1 MKMVLRTALKQDL
14 PAIKTILKPWTEH
27 DPGILD
33 LLDSLPLAGEHGA
46 VGCRILET
54 DKTVRCVSLWSQE
67 KPNEAHLLALG
78 LGPGASELGAD
89 RRLLREEILAW
100 SEMGIAKVT
109 IRLPEAFAGG
119 LIDCLKGCGFM
130 LEGISSCCSVDG
142 KPQICL
148 CKHFLYRVIPDS
160 QVMGFLRDFFLSLGY
175 EVREEPE
182 GLGYRIKTEYRLP
195 FIFSTWHRITKSG
208 PDIIVHPPARVLE
221 MHELETLFYPL
232 RIHARHEQPLLLPM
246 EKKRALH
253 LIDLPQSDSRQ
264 DSLFATG
271 PIGWQRPVHFNN
283 LTYSYPTGIRGIR
296 KGLPLLFYV
305 NRIGV
310 VGSGRVEDW
319 YLDEPKNLYNRIDEM
334 GYFDPE
340 DVKEQVAT
348 SGPKIGKVL
357 VIRFH
362 WYKPLKRSVTL
373 EEIRKMDEHFNPQR
387 ARTLSAVLFQSI
399 ISAGDSEK

>member
-1 MKMVLRTALKQDL
+1 MKMVLRSALKQDL
-14 PAIKTILKPWTEH
+14 PAIKTILKPWTDH
-27 DPGILD
+27 DPGILQ
-33 LLDSLPLAGEHGA
+33 LLDNLPPTGQQVD

-54 DKTVRCVSLWSQE
+54 DKTIRCVSLWSLE

-89 RRLLREEILAW
+89 RRFLREEILAW

-109 IRLPEAFAGG
+109 IRLPDAFAAS
-119 LIDCLKGCGFM
+119 LIDCLKSCGFM
-130 LEGISSCCSVDG
+130 LEGISSCCSVDA

-175 EVREEPE
+175 EVRDEPE
-182 GLGYRIKTEYRLP
+182 GLGYRIKAEYRLP

-232 RIHARHEQPLLLPM
+232 RVHARREQPLLLPM

-253 LIDLPQSDSRQ
+253 LINLPAADSRQ
-264 DSLFATG
+264 DSLFDTG
-271 PIGWQRPVHFNN
+271 SGVPQKPVHFNN

-340 DVKEQVAT
+340 DVKEQAAT
-348 SGPKIGKVL
+348 SGSKMGKVL

-362 WYKPLKRSVTL
+362 WYKALKRSVTL
-373 EEIRKMDEHFNPQR
+373 EEIRRMDETFNPQR
-387 ARTLSAVLFQSI
+387 ARTLSAGLFQSI
-399 ISAGDSEK
+399 VSAGDAGK

>member
-1 MKMVLRTALKQDL
+1 MKMVLRSALKQDL
-14 PAIKTILKPWTEH
+14 AAIKTILKPWTDH
-27 DPGILD
+27 DPGILER
-33 LLDSLPLAGEHGA
+33 LDNLPPTGTLGA

-54 DKTVRCVSLWSQE
+54 DRTIRCVSLWTQD
-67 KPNEAHLLALG
+67 KPDEAQLLALG

-109 IRLPEAFAGG
+109 IRLPDAFAGS
-119 LIDCLKGCGFM
+119 LIDCLKSCGFM
-130 LEGISSCCSVDG
+130 LEGISSSCGVAH

-175 EVREEPE
+175 EVKDEPE
-182 GLGYRIKTEYRLP
+182 GLGYRIKAEYRLP
-195 FIFSTWHRITKSG
+195 FIFSTWHRITRSG

-221 MHELETLFYPL
+221 MHELETLFFPL
-232 RIHARHEQPLLLPM
+232 RIHSRHEQPLLLPM

-253 LIDLPQSDSRQ
+253 LIDLPQSDSQ
-264 DSLFATG
+264 QNSLFETG
-271 PIGWQRPVHFNN
+271 FVARQRSVHFNN
-283 LTYSYPTGIRGIR
+283 LTYGYPTGVRGIR

-340 DVKEQVAT
+340 DVKEQAAT
-348 SGPKIGKVL
+348 SGSKMGKVL

-373 EEIRKMDEHFNPQR
+373 EEIRRMDENFNPQR
-387 ARTLSAVLFQSI
+387 ARTLSAGLFQSI
-399 ISAGDSEK
+399 LSAGDTGK

>member
-1 MKMVLRTALKQDL
+1 MKMVLRSALKQDL
-14 PAIKTILKPWTEH
+14 PAIKTILKPWTDH
-27 DPGILD
+27 DPGILE
-33 LLDSLPLAGEHGA
+33 LLDNLPSTGRPGT

-54 DKTVRCVSLWSQE
+54 DKTIRCVSLWTRD

-89 RRLLREEILAW
+89 RRFLREEILAW

-109 IRLPEAFAGG
+109 IRLPEAFAGS
-119 LIDCLKGCGFM
+119 LIDCLKSCGFM
-130 LEGISSCCSVDG
+130 LEGISSCCSVHE

-160 QVMGFLRDFFLSLGY
+160 QVMDFLRDFFLSLGY
-175 EVREEPE
+175 EVRDEPE
-182 GLGYRIKTEYRLP
+182 GLGYRIKAEYRLP

-221 MHELETLFYPL
+221 MHELETLFFPL

-246 EKKRALH
+246 EKKRAAH
-253 LIDLPQSDSRQ
+253 LISLPQSDTRQ
-264 DSLFATG
+264 DSLFDTG
-271 PIGWQRPVHFNN
+271 SIAPQKPVHFNN

-348 SGPKIGKVL
+348 SGPKVGKVL

-373 EEIRKMDEHFNPQR
+373 EEIRKMDDTFNPQR
-387 ARTLSAVLFQSI
+387 ARTLSAGLFQSI
-399 ISAGDSEK
+399 LSAGDAAD